1 MRSTLLAALAFAS
14 VAIAAPAAAQVGGL
28 PVFNDGI
35 GTGLGINADVGFPD
49 AAAGKGTV
57 YGLTGSV
64 GLGPLGFTATV
75 ASQKPQGASSSNTW
89 IGATANLKLFGGPLI
104 PVSVT
109 AQLGA
114 GYTSPSTGV
123 NIVNVPVS
131 VGIAV
136 KIPSPALSIKPW
148 IAPRMEYVKV
158 TNPLLPGG
166 SAHSTKFGMS
176 AGVDLGLMMG
186 LGIRVAYDYY
196 KPDTGAQ
203 SIFSVGAG
211 FHI

>member
-1 MRSTLLAALAFAS
+1 MRSTLFAAFALAS
-14 VAIAAPAAAQVGGL
+14 MAIAAPAAAQVGGL

-35 GTGLGINADVGFPD
+35 GTGLGINADVGFSD
-49 AAAGKGTV
+49 STAAGPKATT
-57 YGLTGSV
+57 YGLTASV

-75 ASQKPQGASSSNTW
+75 ASQKPKAATSSNTW
-89 IGATANLKLFGGPLI
+89 IGATANLKLFGGPLV

-109 AQLGA
+109 AQIGA
-114 GYTSPSTGV
+114 GYVSPATGF

-148 IAPRMEYVKV
+148 IAPRMQYVKV
-158 TNPLLPGG
+158 TTPGG
-166 SAHSTKFGMS
+166 SSNSTKFGMS